1 MLHMPKLLN
10 RALLVVSFLAQISF
24 VISWIGFCIPVYFI
38 YQALKGN
45 VVSNILDNNDFQV
58 ISNHAHVSLTDIDHF
73 PAYIYTA
80 LVSIGV
86 ILAIIAVLYELK
98 ALVKITVNLN
108 QKRYFTTENVKLV
121 WLFIVSQLYTL
132 AADPFLAGANQLTRT
147 YLDRIKIGDF
157 SVTWSDIPEDLVGLV
172 IISVIYILFK
182 MAEQMKRENELTV

>member
-1 MLHMPKLLN
+1 M
-10 RALLVVSFLAQISF
+10 
-24 VISWIGFCIPVYFI
+24 
-38 YQALKGN
+38 
-45 VVSNILDNNDFQV
+45 
-58 ISNHAHVSLTDIDHF
+58 
-73 PAYIYTA
+73 
-80 LVSIGV
+80 SIGV

-172 IISVIYILFK
+172 IISAIYMLFK